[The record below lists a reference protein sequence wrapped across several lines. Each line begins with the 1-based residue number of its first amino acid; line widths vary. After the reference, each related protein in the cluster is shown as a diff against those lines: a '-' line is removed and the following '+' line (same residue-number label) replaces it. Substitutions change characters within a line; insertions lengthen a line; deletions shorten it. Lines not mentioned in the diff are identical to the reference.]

1 LYKTHIFFK
10 CNPKDI
16 RTNVFDKHTKPSW
29 EANIDAQFILDPYAA
44 KSYYTSYLTKVN
56 KIVDQKMHSIL
67 NKCKHEQTQ
76 ASKCIKKL
84 GNAFLNAQQISNQQA
99 IRIMLSNIFTIQQD
113 HFNSQTHLKNK
124 IVHLCYY
131 HKNSY
136 KPYLEIH
143 LIFII
148 NH

>member
-1 LYKTHIFFK
+1 MFFK

-16 RTNVFDKHTKPSW
+16 KTNLFNKHTKPLW
-29 EANIDAQFILDPYAA
+29 EANIDAQFILDPYAT
-44 KSYYTSYLTKVN
+44 SYYTSYLTKVN
-56 KIVDQKMHSIL
+56 KIVDQEMHLIL

-76 ASKCIKKL
+76 TSKCIKNL
-84 GNAFLNAQQISNQQA
+84 DNAFLNAQQISSQQA
-99 IRIMLSNIFTIQQD
+99 IRIMLSNISTIQQD

-124 IVHLCYY
+124 IEHLCYY
-131 HKNSY
+131 HKKPY